1 MSAKTDRNV
10 AYAAQ
15 RRSSGAIRISVPDS
29 LPGSSGVVEQT
40 MVDAELPSVGNRV
53 ETDPATEV
61 TLLMNARRATLFVS
75 CRNKGGVV
83 ATLGQALAT
92 SGVHIIDSE
101 QHMGAEMSHV
111 FQRIHIDV
119 SGLPAG
125 APDFVGALKKVT
137 SALGLSFSVH
147 ETARRKRVGI
157 FVSKYDHC
165 LFDLLLRHR
174 AGELEC
180 DIPLIISNHPDLKPV
195 ADQFGVPYK
204 VVPKSAANKPEAE
217 RVEGSMLED
226 QGVDLIVL
234 ARYMQVLSKDFTASW
249 ERRII
254 NIHHSFLPAFIG
266 GQPYHQAHRRGVK
279 LIGATA
285 HYATSTLDEG
295 PIIEQDVTRCTHKDT
310 IEDLTRK
317 GRDLEKTVLARAVRW
332 HLEDRVLVFS
342 NKTIVFV

>member
-1 MSAKTDRNV
+1 MNGNALKKPEASAP
-10 AYAAQ
+10 
-15 RRSSGAIRISVPDS
+15 RRATGAIRISVPES
-29 LPGSSGVVEQT
+29 LPGSGGVVQV
-40 MVDAELPSVGNRV
+40 VDAELPSVGHRI

-61 TLLMNARRATLFVS
+61 TLLLESRRATLFVS
-75 CRNKGGVV
+75 CRNQGNVV

-92 SGVHIIDSE
+92 GGVHVIDSE
-101 QHMGAEMSHV
+101 QHMGAEMAHV
-111 FQRIHIDV
+111 FQRIHMDV
-119 SGLPAG
+119 SSLPAG
-125 APDFVGALKKVT
+125 APQLVRALRAVT
-137 SALGLSFSVH
+137 EMQRLTFSVH
-147 ETARRKRVGI
+147 ETARKKRVGI

-180 DIPLIISNHPDLKPV
+180 DIPVIISNHPDLKPV
-195 ADQFGVPYK
+195 AESFGVDYK
-204 VVPKSAANKPEAE
+204 VVQKSAANKEQAE

-226 QGVDLIVL
+226 AGVDLIVL
-234 ARYMQVLSKDFTASW
+234 ARYMQILSQDFVANW